1 VFNFNHIL
9 IPFFLM
15 KKELIEISSEITV
28 RRIPFFEWEYN
39 YFERKLRLDKIELIV
54 REGWDIL

>member
-1 VFNFNHIL
+1 
-9 IPFFLM
+9 M

-39 YFERKLRLDKIELIV
+39 YFERKLRLDKIGLIV
-54 REGWDIL
+54 RMGWDIL